1 MSTNTLLAALFFAVF
16 PATTNCQSSAVGVN
30 IKPSIP
36 VLDEL
41 LGSSDTPH
49 EKRYG
54 VDRRALCLSVTRSLG
69 HALHFSLSLSLCLSR
84 SCACSFARW
93 YFWVIIGVIA
103 CFMIV
108 TVYFTVRGL
117 RRYRHVYL
125 NSASNRQ
132 TRFDVDVADAAR
144 RTAAGVCPDLRMK
157 YNPRYAHPHARQ
169 KDVV

>member
-1 MSTNTLLAALFFAVF
+1 MESTDA
-16 PATTNCQSSAVGVN
+16 
-30 IKPSIP
+30 PS
-36 VLDEL
+36 VSL
-41 LGSSDTPH
+41 
-49 EKRYG
+49 
-54 VDRRALCLSVTRSLG
+54 SLG
-69 HALHFSLSLSLCLSR
+69 HSVTLSISPSLSLSLCLSR

>member
-36 VLDEL
+36 VLDDL

-69 HALHFSLSLSLCLSR
+69 HALHFSLSLSLSV
-84 SCACSFARW
+84 SHA
-93 YFWVIIGVIA
+93 
-103 CFMIV
+103 
-108 TVYFTVRGL
+108 
-117 RRYRHVYL
+117 
-125 NSASNRQ
+125 
-132 TRFDVDVADAAR
+132 VA
-144 RTAAGVCPDLRMK
+144 L
-157 YNPRYAHPHARQ
+157 AHSPGGTFG
-169 KDVV
+169 